1 MLFAGLLI
9 AAAGNLKLGLI
20 VAGGFAGA
28 LVGFALIARLVLF
41 AAAGGAQRARGR
53 GRRLALRARVAAPAR
68 HGERAAIT
76 ALALGL
82 MCLLLIAITR
92 NDLVAGW
99 QQSTPPDA
107 PNQFLID
114 IQPDQRADVAAYLAA
129 RACAT
134 RCPSRWCAAA
144 SSRSTA
150 SR

>member
-1 MLFAGLLI
+1 M
-9 AAAGNLKLGLI
+9 AAGVGWRY
-20 VAGGFAGA
+20 A
-28 LVGFALIARLVLF
+28 LASLHRRGTASAL
-41 AAAGGAQRARGR
+41 Q
-53 GRRLALRARVAAPAR
+53 
-68 HGERAAIT
+68 IT

-129 RACAT
+129 HGVRDAV
-134 RCPSRWCAAA
+134 PSRWCAAA